1 MKNTFASELEIR
13 MRGVEARG
21 EAAILRVNKVLAD
34 ILDRLEKLEAKTK
47 LKEK

>member
-1 MKNTFASELEIR
+1 MKTTFATELEIR

-34 ILDRLEKLEAKTK
+34 ILERLEKLE
-47 LKEK
+47 EKARRIK